1 MRIMGIDYG
10 DKRVGIALSDPL
22 GLMAQG
28 LKTLPNKVYDK
39 MLDSICQI
47 IKENDVNLI
56 VLGLPKNMNGTLGER
71 GVITENFASDIKQ
84 RLNDIRIVFWDER
97 LSTVEA
103 HSFLNATNTRGDK
116 RKSIIDTLSA
126 QIILQSYLDSPKF
139 KQKGEF

>member
-39 MLDSICQI
+39 MLESIFQI
-47 IKENDVNLI
+47 IKEYDVNLI

-71 GVITENFASDIKQ
+71 GIVTENFASDIKQ
-84 RLNDIRIVFWDER
+84 RLNDIEIVFWDER

-126 QIILQSYLDSPKF
+126 QIILQSYLDSPKS